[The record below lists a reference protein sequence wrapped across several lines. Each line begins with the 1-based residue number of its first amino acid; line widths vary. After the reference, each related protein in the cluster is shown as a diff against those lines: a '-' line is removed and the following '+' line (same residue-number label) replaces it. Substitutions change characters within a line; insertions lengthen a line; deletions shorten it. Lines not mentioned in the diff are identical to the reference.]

1 MSNIQLYSNEEFKVR
16 TTRDENGTVW
26 FVARDIAEALEYS
39 EASINQV
46 NNLFATVPNV
56 WSAHKRIMVR
66 SSNGVE
72 QEREM
77 LCLTEQGV
85 YFFLGRSDKPKALPY
100 QMWIAGEVVPSIHAT
115 GSYSVRSGNPALPA
129 GVLEGA
135 KLIFETAGIKDN
147 QLVLA
152 MDKVYRSY
160 TGQSALTTGEVQLI
174 APTQEQLLTPT
185 EIGHRLGLSAR
196 RVNELLAYGGFQH
209 NLDGKWEPIGDGL
222 NYAVMQDTNKR
233 HSNGTPVRQLKW
245 QSSIVSVIEEMLK
258 ELES

>member
-16 TTRDENGTVW
+16 TTRDADGTVW
-26 FVARDIAEALEYS
+26 FVAKDIAQALEYS
-39 EASINQV
+39 EA
-46 NNLFATVPNV
+46 TV
-56 WSAHKRIMVR
+56 
-66 SSNGVE
+66 SNMDKTTAMIPECWKGRCPIPTPGGE
-72 QEREM
+72 QEM

-85 YFFLGRSDKPKALPY
+85 YFFLGRSDKKKALPY

-115 GSYSVRSGNPALPA
+115 GSYSVRRDNLALPA

-147 QLVLA
+147 QLALA
-152 MDKVYRSY
+152 MDKVYMSY

-174 APTQEQLLTPT
+174 APAKEQLLTPT

-196 RVNELLAYGGFQH
+196 RINELLAYGGFQH
-209 NLDGKWEPIGDGL
+209 NLAGKWEPIGDGL

-245 QSSIVSVIEEMLK
+245 QSSIISVIEEMLNASTK
-258 ELES
+258 ELEA

>member
-16 TTRDENGTVW
+16 TTQDTDGTVW
-26 FVARDIAEALEYS
+26 FVAKDIAQALEYS
-39 EASINQV
+39 EDSNPAR
-46 NNLFATVPNV
+46 LFGNVPDI
-56 WSAHKRIMVR
+56 WK
-66 SSNGVE
+66 GVKQIHTPGCE
-72 QEREM
+72 QNM

-85 YFFLGRSDKPKALPY
+85 YFFLGRSDKPKAIPY
-100 QMWIAGEVVPSIHAT
+100 QVWIAGDVVPSIHAT
-115 GSYSVRSGNPALPA
+115 GSYNVRRDNTALPA

-135 KLIFETAGIKDN
+135 KLIFETAGIRDN
-147 QLVLA
+147 QLALA

-174 APTQEQLLTPT
+174 APAKEQLLTPT
-185 EIGHRLGLSAR
+185 EIGQRLGLSAR

-209 NLDGKWEPIGDGL
+209 NLNGKWEPIGDGL

-245 QSSIVSVIEEMLK
+245 QSSIITVIERMLNALTM
-258 ELES
+258 EVEHE